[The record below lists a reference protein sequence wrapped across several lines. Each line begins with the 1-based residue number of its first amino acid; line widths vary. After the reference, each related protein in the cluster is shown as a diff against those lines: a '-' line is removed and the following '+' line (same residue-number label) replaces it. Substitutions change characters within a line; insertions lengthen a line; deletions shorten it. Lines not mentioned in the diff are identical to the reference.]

1 MKRDKNL
8 EAKDTELKDSGIQ
21 KPRARQAAREYMISS
36 G

>member
-8 EAKDTELKDSGIQ
+8 EAMDTELKDSGIQ
-21 KPRARQAAREYMISS
+21 KPSARQAAREYMISS